1 MKDKVEGRIA
11 MHMSAQIGKVDWDG
25 EKVHVHYDQ
34 PEKPNQVFVADH
46 VVAATGYKPK
56 VGALGFL
63 DPDLARQIKT
73 AEDTPVLSPTFQTS
87 VPGLH
92 MIGLASANCFGPAQ
106 RFAVGAKFTSKYLAG
121 YLKRQY
127 A

>member
-1 MKDKVEGRIA
+1 V
-11 MHMSAQIGKVDWDG
+11 
-25 EKVHVHYDQ
+25 
-34 PEKPNQVFVADH
+34 
-46 VVAATGYKPK
+46 
-56 VGALGFL
+56 
-63 DPDLARQIKT
+63 
-73 AEDTPVLSPTFQTS
+73 EDTPVLGPTFQTS

-106 RFAVGAKFTSKYLAG
+106 RFAVGAKFTSRFLAG